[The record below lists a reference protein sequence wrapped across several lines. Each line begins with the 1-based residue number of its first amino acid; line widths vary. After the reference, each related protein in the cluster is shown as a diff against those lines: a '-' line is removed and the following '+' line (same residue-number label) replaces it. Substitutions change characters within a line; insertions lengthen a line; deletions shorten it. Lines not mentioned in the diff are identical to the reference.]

1 METCEAHNLSLAFE
15 SPSATMDVTREALIY
30 AYNKGYRINNNG
42 DAINPG
48 GKKLKARITGDGYLA
63 IGIRY
68 NGSVYSVP
76 CHRLMA
82 YQKYGDLLFEA
93 DCVRHLN
100 RNQFDNSCLNI
111 EIGTNSENQL
121 DVPRE
126 IRVAAAEKAT
136 PIKYNNVKD
145 IREYYAQCGSYKDT
159 MEKFGITS
167 KGTLYYILKERKLL
181 SK

>member
-1 METCEAHNLSLAFE
+1 MRLITKKHGQRVSLYFAEYF
-15 SPSATMDVTREALIY
+15 
-30 AYNKGYRINNNG
+30 
-42 DAINPG
+42 
-48 GKKLKARITGDGYLA
+48 
-63 IGIRY
+63 
-68 NGSVYSVP
+68 YS
-76 CHRLMA
+76 
-82 YQKYGDLLFEA
+82 
-93 DCVRHLN
+93 N
-100 RNQFDNSCLNI
+100 NI